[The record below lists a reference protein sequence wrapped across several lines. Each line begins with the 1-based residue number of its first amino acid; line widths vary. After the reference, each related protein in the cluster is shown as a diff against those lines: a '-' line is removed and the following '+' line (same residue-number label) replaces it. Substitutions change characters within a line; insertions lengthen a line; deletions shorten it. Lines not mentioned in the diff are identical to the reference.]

1 MEESS
6 ILREE
11 KHVARLRELQI
22 RAEPTKSKETI
33 HTELPTHPD
42 TQVSEERT

>member
-1 MEESS
+1 M
-6 ILREE
+6 
-11 KHVARLRELQI
+11 VRLKELQI

-33 HTELPTHPD
+33 HTELPTPPD